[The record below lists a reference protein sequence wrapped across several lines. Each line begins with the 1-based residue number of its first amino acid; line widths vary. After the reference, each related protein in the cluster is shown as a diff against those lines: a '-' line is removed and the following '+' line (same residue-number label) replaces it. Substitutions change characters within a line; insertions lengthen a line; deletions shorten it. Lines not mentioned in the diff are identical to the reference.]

1 MGFEGPET
9 VSFMLDV
16 GGECTQLQHDH
27 RGKESVSPLITRE
40 DLSAPRY
47 FQVGLIYGIW
57 RVRCGAQ
64 DMNRKETAVQLASV
78 YHRLFWVTVHFLL
91 CPMFI
96 MSRPFLTVK
105 KFICS

>member
-1 MGFEGPET
+1 MGFEAPET
-9 VSFMLDV
+9 VSFMLGAGRV
-16 GGECTQLQHDH
+16 YIQLQHDH
-27 RGKESVSPLITRE
+27 RGRESVSPLITSE

-64 DMNRKETAVQLASV
+64 DVNMKQLCNWPV
-78 YHRLFWVTVHFLL
+78 YYHRLFSVTLHFLL
-91 CPMFI
+91 CPTFT
-96 MSRPFLTVK
+96 MSRPFMTVK